1 MLKKVALCAS
11 VLTLSALAGGSGAL
25 AYDAPSNS
33 FYPAAG
39 WDVSKQAS
47 AANAG
52 QHCLMLAEYNNGFFI
67 QFQGKDSIL
76 EVISLD
82 LRQPVF
88 EAGQSVPVTLT
99 VPGKSTIK
107 LSGSAYNKEVL
118 TLDMS
123 GQDRILETLRSASAL
138 DIDIDG
144 NAFRFFLTGFANALK
159 DFDRCNEPA
168 PDMAALV
175 VEDERALEEDV
186 AQEDLAAAP
195 TPETSTEEA
204 VTQEDLETETEAEE
218 ETTPKIATGEPL
230 RDAPS
235 ENMKRRQEKEKE
247 KYDAEIARIMPR
259 EDSVTADLQRQMEE
273 SGQTLSDVGDMS
285 APPQR
290 SASRFTEQ
298 LAQEMGTAVESRAP
312 VKPVRSISAEK
323 MEQEKNAQDT
333 EPAQDLTASLPEDR
347 EVESSEV
354 IDLTAVEQDSSVE
367 TDMEQTA
374 AVVSEPEDHNAKAMP
389 GDDEKGESLME
400 DLKDFVE
407 SEPEDIP
414 PAQIVTPPSAPE
426 TDLADNPVE
435 DTKPEEEEEVIAT
448 APQEAEADM
457 TPPPTASEPKT
468 ERVASTPEMKVTKN
482 VMSAQADFTDMPVDT
497 VPAVPPAMKER
508 RVSELE
514 AKLAMLKRENEALNA
529 ELEMVLQSS
538 EQERLDI
545 ASDNWNLEQATMR
558 YNEAERQIMNLGQQI
573 QKERAQCAVEKKELE
588 MMLFDPQLTEEAQ
601 LGYLAKLEDE
611 LDAAQAEIQSLQA
624 QIGN

>member
-39 WDVSKQAS
+39 WDVSKQSS
-47 AANAG
+47 ANNAG
-52 QHCLMLAEYNNGFFI
+52 QHCLLLAEYNNGFFI
-67 QFQGKDSIL
+67 QFQGKGGML

-144 NAFRFFLTGFANALK
+144 NSFRFFLTGFVNALK

-168 PDMAALV
+168 PDMAELAV
-175 VEDERALEEDV
+175 EEDV

-312 VKPVRSISAEK
+312 AKPVRSISAEK

-333 EPAQDLTASLPEDR
+333 ESAQDLTASLPEDS
-347 EVESSEV
+347 EVESGEV

-367 TDMEQTA
+367 TDMEQAT
-374 AVVSEPEDHNAKAMP
+374 AVVSKPEDNNAGAMQE
-389 GDDEKGESLME
+389 DDEKGESLME

-414 PAQIVTPPSAPE
+414 PAQVVTPPSAPE
-426 TDLADNPVE
+426 TDLVDNPVE
-435 DTKPEEEEEVIAT
+435 DTKPEDEEEVIAT
-448 APQEAEADM
+448 APEEAEADM
-457 TPPPTASEPKT
+457 TPPPVSEPKT

-611 LDAAQAEIQSLQA
+611 LDAAQAEIKSLRA
-624 QIGN
+624 QLGN